1 MSVTRKERSE
11 KTMRMMKSSC
21 IGLVTLAWVA
31 LAGTRAMALSLV
43 EKNVVDL
50 LRESDTIAVGT
61 IEKLS
66 DGVDDR
72 GIPYTEV
79 TLKVSESIRGALPD
93 TYTFRQ
99 FGLLKPRPTP
109 DGTMVMMPAPEG
121 FPRYA
126 SGERVLLFLYPQARR
141 TGLRTTAGLIQGKF
155 ALGPGLAVNGTGNEG
170 LFRNVRLDQ
179 GLAEES
185 DKRMLAT
192 RSGAVNPD
200 AFLRF
205 LRRAVQGRWVETG
218 RLKSP
223 QTPAVKQAPGRSVR

>member
-1 MSVTRKERSE
+1 
-11 KTMRMMKSSC
+11 MRRTC

-31 LAGTRAMALSLV
+31 LAGNRALALSLV

-50 LRESDTIAVGT
+50 LRESDAIAVGT

-66 DGVDDR
+66 DGIDDR

-93 TYTFRQ
+93 NYTYRQ
-99 FGLLKPRPTP
+99 FGLMKPRPTP
-109 DGTMVMMPAPEG
+109 DGTMLMMPAPEG

-126 SGERVLLFLYPQARR
+126 TGEQVLLFLYPQARR
-141 TGLRTTAGLIQGKF
+141 TGLRTTAGLVQGKF
-155 ALGPGLAVNGTGNEG
+155 TLGPGLAENGTGNAG
-170 LFRNVRLDQ
+170 LFRNVRLDA
-179 GLAEES
+179 GLTEES
-185 DKRMLAT
+185 DKRLLAT

-218 RLKSP
+218 RLESP
-223 QTPAVKQAPGRSVR
+223 RTPGVTQAPGRSVR